1 MITCALLTIGLLAL
15 AGCKPEFVLDPEY
28 AAREIPVGAASTD
41 PLLHDD
47 DFRDMMS
54 GFPIMQRSMD
64 ASVPIPGLYGAYGLK
79 RNDTAT
85 SYKLILSKGFT
96 PQGLALSDDQVFV
109 SAYDHKHK
117 MNSVVFVFDYSGEF
131 VKTISLRNKAHV
143 GGIGYDQEARV
154 LWIGDT
160 RDGRAAISGI
170 LQDSIDGYDIHA
182 AAPIEYA
189 VSYIVDSLK
198 GVSTLDFHGD
208 LLWASYFTNDPDDSQ
223 IQVFSLDYSEPDA
236 EGFVELTDVGDTDRS
251 YIDDDGEHHI
261 FADLAFTAPKEVQG
275 LAFDDTHLYVA
286 QSFGTKNS
294 RLTRYDLAVDDD
306 SAVFTNGVSI
316 ELPPYLEQIALSGED
331 GTSDIHPL
339 FESAQPAYRKKVD
352 VFVDRIVT
360 ITHADFEAEATEDER
375 APELVE
381 IEVTAAD
388 E

>member
-1 MITCALLTIGLLAL
+1 MTFALMTAGLVTLA
-15 AGCKPEFVLDPEY
+15 ACTPQFVLDPEF
-28 AAREIPVGAASTD
+28 AARDIPVGAASTD
-41 PLLHDD
+41 PLLQDD
-47 DFRDMMS
+47 DFRDMM
-54 GFPIMQRSMD
+54 GDFPIMQRSMD
-64 ASVPIPGLYGAYGLK
+64 MSVPIPGLYGAYGLK
-79 RNDTAT
+79 RSSGDAA
-85 SYKLILSKGFT
+85 YQLVLSKGFT

-117 MNSVVFVFDYSGEF
+117 LNSVVFVFDYSGAF

-143 GGIGYDQEARV
+143 GGIGYDEEARV
-154 LWIGDT
+154 LWIGDA

-170 LQDSIDGYDIHA
+170 LQDTIDTYDVHA
-182 AAPIEYA
+182 LTPIEYA
-189 VSYIVDSLK
+189 VSFIVDSLE

-223 IQVFSLDYSEPDA
+223 IQVFSLDYSEPDD

-251 YIDDDGEHHI
+251 YIDEDGEHHI
-261 FADLAFTAPKEVQG
+261 FADLALTAPKEVQG

-294 RLTRYDLAVDDD
+294 RLTRYDLAVDED

-331 GTSDIHPL
+331 GVSDIHPL

-360 ITHADFEAEATEDER
+360 ITHDDFEAAATEDDR

-388 E
+388 

>member
-1 MITCALLTIGLLAL
+1 MTAGLLAL
-15 AGCKPEFVLDPEY
+15 TSCAPAFVLDPEF
-28 AAREIPVGAASTD
+28 AAQEIPVGAASTD

-47 DFRDMMS
+47 DFRDMMDE
-54 GFPIMQRSMD
+54 FPIMQRSMEL
-64 ASVPIPGLYGAYGLK
+64 SVPIPGLYGAYGLK
-79 RNDTAT
+79 RASRDAA
-85 SYKLILSKGFT
+85 YELVLSKGFT

-117 MNSVVFVFDYSGEF
+117 LNSVVFVFDYSGAF

-154 LWIGDT
+154 LWIGDR

-170 LQDSIDGYDIHA
+170 LQDTIDAYDIRA
-182 AAPIEYA
+182 LTPIEYA
-189 VSYIVDSLK
+189 VSYIVDSLE

-208 LLWASYFTNDPDDSQ
+208 LLWASYFTNDPHESQ

-236 EGFVELTDVGDTDRS
+236 EGFVELTDVGDTERS
-251 YIDDDGEHHI
+251 YIDKDGEHHI
-261 FADLAFTAPKEVQG
+261 FADLALTAPKEVQG

-294 RLTRYDLAVDDD
+294 RLTRYDLAVDED

-331 GTSDIHPL
+331 GVSDIHPL

-360 ITHADFEAEATEDER
+360 ITHDDFEREATEDDG

-388 E
+388 

>member
-1 MITCALLTIGLLAL
+1 MTASVLVI
-15 AGCKPEFVLDPEY
+15 AGCSPQFVLDPEF
-28 AAREIPVGAASTD
+28 AARDIPVGAASTD

-47 DFRDMMS
+47 DFHDMMDS
-54 GFPIMQRSMD
+54 FPIMQRSMD
-64 ASVPIPGLYGAYGLK
+64 LSVPIPGLYGAYGL
-79 RNDTAT
+79 RRSSSEAA
-85 SYKLILSKGFT
+85 YELVLSKGFT

-117 MNSVVFVFDYSGEF
+117 LNSVVFVFDYSGAF

-154 LWIGDT
+154 LWIGDS

-170 LQDSIDGYDIHA
+170 LQDAIDTYDIHA
-182 AAPIEYA
+182 LAPIEYA
-189 VSYIVDSLK
+189 VSYIVDSLE

-208 LLWASYFTNDPDDSQ
+208 LLWASYFTNDPDESQ
-223 IQVFSLDYSEPDA
+223 IQVFSLDYSEPDD
-236 EGFVELTDVGDTDRS
+236 EGFVELTDVGDTERS
-251 YIDDDGEHHI
+251 YIDKDGEHHI
-261 FADLAFTAPKEVQG
+261 YADLALTAPKEVQG

-294 RLTRYDLAVDDD
+294 RLTRYDLAVDED

-331 GTSDIHPL
+331 GASDIHPL

-360 ITHADFEAEATEDER
+360 ITHDDFEATATEDDR

-388 E
+388 